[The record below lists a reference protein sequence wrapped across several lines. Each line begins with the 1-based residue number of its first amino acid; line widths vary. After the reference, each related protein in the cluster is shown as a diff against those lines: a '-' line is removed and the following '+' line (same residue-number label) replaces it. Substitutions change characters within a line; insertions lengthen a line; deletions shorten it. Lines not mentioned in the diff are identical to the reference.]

1 MYLYLINILSR
12 QKILNCSKLR
22 NEQNW
27 LCKPKVSSYS
37 KCTCRL
43 NDIYWF
49 EQKSLSC
56 GFHAFSILEEY
67 DFRLNVKCFITV
79 EGNLELREKCT

>member
-1 MYLYLINILSR
+1 MNKTDYTS
-12 QKILNCSKLR
+12 QKLVVIVNVLVVLMISIDLNK
-22 NEQNW
+22 
-27 LCKPKVSSYS
+27 KV
-37 KCTCRL
+37 
-43 NDIYWF
+43 
-49 EQKSLSC
+49 LSC